1 MNTSLFESHYMNNIL
16 KRNKLKGVFVE
27 TQNKSHNH
35 LFYDVLTPIRR
46 NEIFAFTKNRCG
58 YYK

>member
-46 NEIFAFTKNRCG
+46 NEIFAFTKN
-58 YYK
+58 

>member
-1 MNTSLFESHYMNNIL
+1 MNTNLFESHYMNNIL
-16 KRNKLKGVFVE
+16 KRNKLKGVFVKA
-27 TQNKSHNH
+27 QNKSHNH
-35 LFYDVLTPIRR
+35 FFYDVLTPIRR